1 MTLKSLVNFC
11 IWVIVIAVIA
21 SFLLSGFTPKAPEAA
36 HKMVPVNQADRVME
50 LTATAAYGQ
59 PQPTAKAVS
68 APTQPPGRQPAQV
81 PTPRNANIIEQLVMS
96 LLAPPKDNPANPTS
110 GQTTGQADR
119 LPLVSLD
126 DIIASANGKD
136 LNELFDGANPEQKQM
151 IQKYAGGKS
160 SNEMVT
166 NFCRD
171 VHSDSFKQMSQ
182 GVKQNS
188 SDPSVDPHSP
198 ALLMLLF
205 EKLATLCP

>member
-1 MTLKSLVNFC
+1 MTMKSLVNLC
-11 IWVIVIAVIA
+11 IWIIVIAVIA

-36 HKMVPVNQADRVME
+36 QKMVPVNQAGRVMQ
-50 LTATAAYGQ
+50 LTATALHAQ

-68 APTQPPGRQPAQV
+68 APTQA
-81 PTPRNANIIEQLVMS
+81 PTPRNANIIEQIVMS
-96 LLAPPKDNPANPTS
+96 LLAPPKDKSSSQPS
-110 GQTTGQADR
+110 GQADL

-126 DIIASANGKD
+126 DIIASANGKN
-136 LNELFDGANPEQKQM
+136 LNELFAGATPQQKQM
-151 IQKYAGGKS
+151 IQKYAGGKN

-166 NFCRD
+166 NFCKD

-182 GVKQNS
+182 NVKQNS